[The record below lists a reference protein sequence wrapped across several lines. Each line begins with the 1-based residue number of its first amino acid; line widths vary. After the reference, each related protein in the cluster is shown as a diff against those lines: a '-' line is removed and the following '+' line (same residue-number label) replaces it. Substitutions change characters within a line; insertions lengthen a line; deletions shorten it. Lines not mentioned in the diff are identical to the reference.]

1 MLAVLSVSL
10 CGIFHQGEL
19 LKCGSW
25 MTRGKRKKVALVPNG
40 VAVKIV
46 EQEEERMSFFN
57 Q

>member
-46 EQEEERMSFFN
+46 EQEEERMSFF
-57 Q
+57 